1 MTVGFTRATDG
12 PLYPRGSMGLSEVI
26 SGGST
31 RVDQA
36 ALYAARDAG
45 IATGGWCP
53 PGWKTECGYEK
64 WLEGFNLVPYSA
76 LEYTERAT
84 ANVRDSDGTLWIGV
98 SGSETYTSTVR
109 ACTKLGKPFF
119 VVTYG
124 MTTVH
129 EVFDWIT
136 VNRIS
141 TLNVAGNRNAMELEL
156 GSKTYRFLL
165 RVFRKFTDR
174 EYEDYGL

>member
-1 MTVGFTRATDG
+1 MMVEFTRATDG
-12 PLYPRGSMGLSEVI
+12 PLDSRESMGLSEVI

-76 LEYTERAT
+76 LDYIERAV
-84 ANVRDSDGTLWIGV
+84 ANIRDSDGTLWIGV
-98 SGSETYTSTVR
+98 TSTTHVSTMQ
-109 ACTKLGKPFF
+109 ACTKLRKPFF
-119 VVTYG
+119 VVTSG

-141 TLNVAGNRNAMELEL
+141 TLNVAGNRNALEL
-156 GSKTYRFLL
+156 DVGTYTYRFLL
-165 RVFRKFTDR
+165 KVFRKFTDR
-174 EYEDYGL
+174 EHEDYGYE